1 MNITEFLSVKSR
13 YGNGNGYGSGS
24 GLGNGYGSGSGYGYG
39 YGSGFGNGNGSGYGS
54 GSGSGNGNGSGSG
67 YGNGSGLLSI
77 NSKPVYIIDSV
88 QTVIESIKLREDM
101 AMAKGFIVG
110 GDLQLTPTYVVKQ
123 AYIFAHGKTLKEA
136 VDSLQQKLFESLDED
151 EKVAEFLLQFK
162 YETKYPAK
170 LFFDWHNKLTGSCLQ
185 GRENFIKNNNVDMD
199 KSYTIK
205 EFVDICSN
213 DYGGH
218 IIKKILD
225 KKQ

>member
-13 YGNGNGYGSGS
+13 CVDGYGSG
-24 GLGNGYGSGSGYGYG
+24 
-39 YGSGFGNGNGSGYGS
+39 NGS
-54 GSGSGNGNGSGSG
+54 
-67 YGNGSGLLSI
+67 GSGLLSI

-110 GDLQLTPTYVVKQ
+110 DDLQLTPTYVVKQ
-123 AYIFAHGKTLKEA
+123 ACIFAHGKTLKEA
-136 VDSLQQKLFESLDED
+136 ADSLQQKLFESLDED

-199 KSYTIK
+199 ESYTIK

>member
-1 MNITEFLSVKSR
+1 
-13 YGNGNGYGSGS
+13 
-24 GLGNGYGSGSGYGYG
+24 
-39 YGSGFGNGNGSGYGS
+39 
-54 GSGSGNGNGSGSG
+54 
-67 YGNGSGLLSI
+67 
-77 NSKPVYIIDSV
+77 
-88 QTVIESIKLREDM
+88 M

-110 GDLQLTPTYVVKQ
+110 DDLQLTPTYVVKQ

-136 VDSLQQKLFESLDED
+136 VDSLQQKLFGNLDED
-151 EKVAEFLLQFK
+151 ERVVEFLLQFK
-162 YETKYPAK
+162 YETKYPAE

-213 DYGGH
+213 DYCGH